1 MTSLTL
7 AIVAFATGLGALVW
21 LLAAGPDQVRS
32 RALENLQRGTATRGA
47 TPRTQQGNLRVA
59 QLIDSPTRRGRLEQ
73 ALAKAGFPGGWTVDQ
88 LLSIKVL
95 GTVLVAVLMFL
106 LWMGGRSSLVLLFGI
121 ALTIGTFFLPDLLLL
136 NTYQK
141 RREQIDLELADTLDQ
156 MSIAVQAGL
165 GFDAAMLRVARNGTG
180 VLAQELVR
188 TMQDIQVGQ
197 TRRNAYE
204 DLAQRT
210 GSVPLRR
217 FVRTVIQAESYGI
230 PLADVLNAQADEM
243 RIARRQR
250 AERKAMEIPVKVVFP
265 LILCILPVIF
275 IAILGP
281 AVISMMETLF
291 PALGG

>member
-1 MTSLTL
+1 MTPLVAASIGTL
-7 AIVAFATGLGALVW
+7 ALGLGVLLW
-21 LLAAGPDQVRS
+21 LIFAGPDAVRS
-32 RALENLQRGTATRGA
+32 RSLQNLSRGA
-47 TPRTQQGNLRVA
+47 AAAPARARQQQGHLRA
-59 QLIDSPTRRGRLEQ
+59 GNLIDSPQRRSKLEQ
-73 ALAKAGFPGGWTVDQ
+73 SLARAGFPGGWTVDQ

-95 GTVLVAVLMFL
+95 GSLLVGSLGLILWFGNRSFIMLVLAVAV
-106 LWMGGRSSLVLLFGI
+106 
-121 ALTIGTFFLPDLLLL
+121 TIGMFFLPDVLLL

-141 RREQIDLELADTLDQ
+141 RRDQIDLELADTLDQ

-180 VLAQELVR
+180 TMARELLR

-204 DLAQRT
+204 DLAERT

-230 PLADVLNAQADEM
+230 PLADVLTAQADEM

-265 LILCILPVIF
+265 LILCILPVVF
-275 IAILGP
+275 IVIIGP
-281 AVISMMETLF
+281 AAISIIETLF
-291 PALGG
+291 QAM